1 MDKAEALDIFE
12 AYLKGHGVNECNL
25 LNVENKMTYFEI
37 QSLEPHGIFFIDK
50 LDGEITD
57 NYNVFSGGDK

>member
-1 MDKAEALDIFE
+1 M
-12 AYLKGHGVNECNL
+12 

-50 LDGEITD
+50 LDGEIID
-57 NYNVFSGGDK
+57 NYNVFSGGDE